1 MTDTVNLNG
10 LKAQLAII
18 QHCKQK
24 RAELDEL
31 EANAKAAIQAAL
43 GEAEVGTID
52 GRVAV
57 RWTTVRRNTID
68 QKLLKQ
74 RHPDIAAEVMTVS
87 ESRRFT
93 IENSDAQ

>member
-1 MTDTVNLNG
+1 MTDTVNLDG

-18 QHCKQK
+18 RHCKAK

-31 EANAKAAIQAAL
+31 ESNAKASIQTAL
-43 GEAEVGTID
+43 GDAEVGTVD

-57 RWTTVRRNTID
+57 RWTTVRRNAVD
-68 QKLLKQ
+68 QRLLKQ
-74 RHPDIAAEVMTVS
+74 KHPDIAAEVMTVS

-93 IENSDAQ
+93 IEGGEQ